1 MTTVNSSQKAK
12 PIVQTTRGAVRG
24 TWEDGIAVFR
34 GIPYAEPPGDK
45 LRFKPPV
52 QRQCW
57 EGVRDATRFGEIAAQ
72 ERDPVEE
79 ALLAGYRP
87 QQGDDCLNLNVWT
100 PEPGRASLP
109 VLVWIHGGSFKTGAG
124 SDAVYDGAT
133 FAREGI
139 VTVTINYRLDVL
151 GYMYL
156 GDRPGSGNFGLLDQI
171 AALAWVQENIAA
183 FGGDPGQVTI
193 AGESAGGHSVGELL
207 ATPASR
213 GLFQRGILQSGATSF
228 NRSAKVSAGIAA
240 EILDR
245 LGARPGDDEALTRI
259 TTAELLA
266 TASALRPELLESLA
280 RRGLT
285 PDLITL
291 VTLLVPMPT
300 YDTDV
305 LPEPALTAVANG
317 AARDIDLL
325 IGDNADECAWMRDVL
340 TAPLAVAEPRFTST
354 GRTGMEVLDSYCRNR
369 PNLSERDATTPFLSD
384 ALFRIPAIRLA
395 EAAQRHNPRIYRYS
409 FAWGSPASEGKFGA
423 AHAFD
428 VPFIWDTL
436 SKAGSALTAMGTG
449 DPPQALATTMHGA
462 LANFIKTGSP
472 QHPNLPK
479 WPAYEPTRR
488 ATMRLDIESCIVDDP
503 NGEERRLWDGV
514 QY

>member
-1 MTTVNSSQKAK
+1 MTTVNISQNMN
-12 PIVQTTRGAVRG
+12 PIVQTKQGVVCG
-24 TWEDGIAVFR
+24 VWENGIAVFR
-34 GIPYAEPPGDK
+34 GIPYAEPPAGN
-45 LRFKPPV
+45 LRFRPPV
-52 QRQCW
+52 QRRRW
-57 EGVRDATRFGEIAAQ
+57 DGVRDATRFGEIAAQ

-79 ALLAGYRP
+79 MLLGGNRP
-87 QQGDDCLNLNVWT
+87 PQGDDCLNLNIWT
-100 PEPGRASLP
+100 PQLGQASLP

-124 SDAVYDGAT
+124 SDAVYEGMT

-156 GDRPGSGNFGLLDQI
+156 GDRPGSGNFGLLDQLT
-171 AALAWVQENIAA
+171 ALEWVQENIAA

-213 GLFQRGILQSGATSF
+213 GLFRRGILQSGATSF
-228 NRSAKVSAGIAA
+228 NRPAEVSAGIAA
-240 EILDR
+240 EILGR
-245 LGARPGDDEALTRI
+245 LGARPGDNEALTRLS
-259 TTAELLA
+259 TAELLA
-266 TASALRPELLESLA
+266 AASALRPELLESLA

-291 VTLLVPMPT
+291 ITLLVPMPT
-300 YDTDV
+300 YGTDI
-305 LPEPALTAVANG
+305 LPEPALVAVAKG

-325 IGDNADECAWMRDVL
+325 IGDNADECAWMRDAL
-340 TAPLAVAEPRFTST
+340 TPPSLVAEAAFAST
-354 GRTGMEVLDSYCRNR
+354 GRTGANVLDSYRRHR
-369 PNLSERDATTPFLSD
+369 PALSDRDATTPLLSD
-384 ALFRIPAIRLA
+384 AMFRIPAIRLA
-395 EAAQRHNPRIYRYS
+395 EAAQRHNPRTYMYS

-436 SKAGSALTAMGTG
+436 SEVQSELTAFGMDNPLQT
-449 DPPQALATTMHGA
+449 LATTMHGA

-472 QHPNLPK
+472 QHPSLPK
-479 WPAYEPTRR
+479 WPAYDLIRR
-488 ATMRLDIESCIVDDP
+488 ATMRLDVEARVVDDP
-503 NGEERRLWDGV
+503 NGDERQMWEGV